1 MPNSRFDR
9 PRGERGLER
18 ALGGSPLSVIVKLI
32 FLSLIV
38 GAIMAFL
45 GLTPTSLFRAIGNFV
60 TSILDL
66 GTDAIWQVLQWVVA
80 GALVV
85 IPVWLLI
92 RLLGRR

>member
-1 MPNSRFDR
+1 MPD
-9 PRGERGLER
+9 PRLER
-18 ALGGSPLSVIVKLI
+18 ALGGSPLSVVVKLI

-45 GLTPTSLFRAIGNFV
+45 GLTPRNLFTAIGNFV
-60 TSILDL
+60 SSILNM
-66 GTDAIWQVLQWVVA
+66 GTDAIREVAQWVLA

-85 IPVWLLI
+85 IPVWLLV